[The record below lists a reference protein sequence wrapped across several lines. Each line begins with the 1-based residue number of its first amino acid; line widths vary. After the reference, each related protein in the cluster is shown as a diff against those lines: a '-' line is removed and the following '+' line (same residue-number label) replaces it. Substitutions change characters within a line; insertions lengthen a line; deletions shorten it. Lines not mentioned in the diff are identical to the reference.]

1 MGEIH
6 KGFYLQ
12 GNAHLN
18 IIAAKS
24 KYGAIS
30 MKIDFL
36 KFTNVIEGEII
47 TSEGELDD
55 VAITGG
61 YVSDLLSDV
70 MGNAKDGQLWI
81 TIMRHLNVIA
91 VASLAG
97 IPAVVFARNLRP
109 EPAIIERAEKEEIV
123 LVVSPLTTF
132 EIAGLL
138 YKELHGE

>member
-1 MGEIH
+1 
-6 KGFYLQ
+6 
-12 GNAHLN
+12 
-18 IIAAKS
+18 
-24 KYGAIS
+24 
-30 MKIDFL
+30 MKIDL
-36 KFTNVIEGEII
+36 EKFSEIIQGEII
-47 TSEGELDD
+47 TKKDGIEE
-55 VAITGG
+55 VIITGG

-97 IPAVVFARNLRP
+97 IPAVVFARNLKP
-109 EPAIIERAEKEEIV
+109 EATIIERAEKEEIA

-138 YKELHGE
+138 YQELHSGA